1 MEKIQQTT
9 LLMEHIKKSHMQD
22 VFSFDEVRNFIEKC
36 FEQPEIITKAK
47 AEFDERLGGQTYE
60 CLIPSDV
67 KPHIIQ

>member
-1 MEKIQQTT
+1 M
-9 LLMEHIKKSHMQD
+9 
-22 VFSFDEVRNFIEKC
+22 
-36 FEQPEIITKAK
+36 KAK